1 MIFVE
6 KKNFLKNFGDF
17 AKNCPLNPMSLP
29 PPPEFLKFSELAP
42 PWREVPWWTLV
53 LSLPETQFEFERNF
67 NSSGRTLE
75 DRRSRL
81 SPENIDK

>member
-6 KKNFLKNFGDF
+6 KKIFKKNFGDF

-53 LSLPETQFEFERNF
+53 INTFDI
-67 NSSGRTLE
+67 NSNGRVMSQLTE
-75 DRRSRL
+75 VRQMMQNDH
-81 SPENIDK
+81 KK

>member
-42 PWREVPWWTLV
+42 PWREVPW
-53 LSLPETQFEFERNF
+53 
-67 NSSGRTLE
+67 
-75 DRRSRL
+75 
-81 SPENIDK
+81 